1 MKVLEKA
8 KVELLVSMKVLVKPT
23 VVEVIGS
30 MGEEGL
36 LMGEEVE
43 TVGQE
48 EEMEGEE
55 GLVKY

>member
-1 MKVLEKA
+1 
-8 KVELLVSMKVLVKPT
+8 MKVLVKPT
-23 VVEVIGS
+23 VEVIGS

-55 GLVKY
+55 GLLKY

>member
-23 VVEVIGS
+23 VEVIGS
-30 MGEEGL
+30 MGEEG

-55 GLVKY
+55 GLLKY

>member
-23 VVEVIGS
+23 AEVIGS

-36 LMGEEVE
+36 LMGEE
-43 TVGQE
+43 
-48 EEMEGEE
+48 

>member
-23 VVEVIGS
+23 AEVIGS

-36 LMGEEVE
+36 LMGGEVE
-43 TVGQE
+43 TVGEE

>member
-8 KVELLVSMKVLVKPT
+8 KVELLLLMKVLVKPT
-23 VVEVIGS
+23 VEVIGS